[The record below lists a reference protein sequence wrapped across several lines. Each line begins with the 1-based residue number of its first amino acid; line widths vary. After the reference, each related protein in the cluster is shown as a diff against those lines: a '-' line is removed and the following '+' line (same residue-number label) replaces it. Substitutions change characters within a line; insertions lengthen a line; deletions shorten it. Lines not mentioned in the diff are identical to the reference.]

1 MDSEIVIKENCGHRV
16 SKCQVFNFLPTP
28 HAFSI
33 EIYKDNHLLDSAE
46 TTVILN
52 YIIENYYE
60 NKFIKYYVVLLA
72 SGATAGAAAA
82 LAEVSVTAGV
92 SAAKVAAITGIIVE
106 IYNTIKEYLR
116 R

>member
-1 MDSEIVIKENCGHRV
+1 
-16 SKCQVFNFLPTP
+16 
-28 HAFSI
+28 
-33 EIYKDNHLLDSAE
+33 
-46 TTVILN
+46 
-52 YIIENYYE
+52 
-60 NKFIKYYVVLLA
+60 VVPLA